1 MMKRMI
7 LVDGNSLMY
16 RAYYGM
22 AAVGNLSQNSKG
34 LYTNA
39 IYAFVR
45 MMNHLTNS
53 SYDSILVAFD
63 AGKKTVR
70 HEWMTE
76 YKAGRAPMP
85 DEFRMQIAYIKQYL
99 EIMRIKQYEQSL
111 YEADDI
117 IGTMAKKGEE
127 AGYHVDI
134 YSSDK
139 DLLQLISPNTT
150 VHLTK
155 KGMTDLEDY
164 TPDTFYEKYQIQYTQ
179 FVDLKAMMGDKSD
192 NLPGIPGIGEKKA
205 IKYLQVYGTL
215 DEIIAH
221 QDEIKGAD
229 GVKIKEHYEQA
240 ILCRKMA
247 TILREFDINLT
258 VEDLN
263 KKEYDRDKLISFYQE
278 LEFKSLLKDIAYSS
292 EIGRASCR
300 ERVCTDV

>member
-1 MMKRMI
+1 MKRMI

-22 AAVGNLSQNSKG
+22 AAVGNLTQNSKG

-45 MMNHLTNS
+45 MMNHLIQTP
-53 SYDSILVAFD
+53 YDAILVAFD
-63 AGKKTVR
+63 AGKKTIR
-70 HEWMTE
+70 HEWLKE

-85 DEFRMQIAYIKQYL
+85 DEFRMQIAYIKQFL
-99 EIMRIKQYEQSL
+99 EIMRIKQYEQSM

-117 IGTMAKKGEE
+117 IGTMAKKAEE
-127 AGYHVDI
+127 AGFHVDI

-164 TPDTFYEKYQIQYTQ
+164 TPESFLERYQLQYTQ

-205 IKYLQVYGTL
+205 VKYLQQYNTL

-221 QDEIKGAD
+221 SSEIKGAD
-229 GVKIKEHYEQA
+229 GLKISNHSDQA
-240 ILCRKMA
+240 LLCRKMA
-247 TILREFDINLT
+247 TILRDFEIHIQI
-258 VEDLN
+258 EDTL

-278 LEFKSLLKDIAYSS
+278 LEFKSLLKDVSYNSGEVSS
-292 EIGRASCR
+292 EVMNTSPLL
-300 ERVCTDV
+300 